1 MMYNE
6 DIADIPIKNLLA
18 TNCLVAVWCTN
29 APSNIDAVKNL
40 IFPKW
45 GVEYVTTWY
54 WLKVTI
60 DLEPLCPFSNGC
72 KKQPYERLLIG
83 KVGQVKDIP
92 DEKLIISIPS
102 ALHSHKPPILGKI
115 LYIHTHTCTSYTEYY
130 ESMLAT

>member
-102 ALHSHKPPILGKI
+102 ALHSHKPPVLGKI
-115 LYIHTHTCTSYTEYY
+115 L
-130 ESMLAT
+130 